1 MLPLLLMNGILVLLC
16 MIICGAAVEKAGLVT
31 AESSRS
37 LSVVLIYIITPCV
50 IIEAYES
57 PSGGSG
63 AGLVLSCVAAVFC
76 HVLYIALAR
85 LLKRPLGLS
94 DIEQANIAY
103 TNSGNLIIP
112 LVAAVFGAKE
122 IMYCSTFVAVQT
134 FFVWTHGRSLVSGE
148 RKLSLRRVFLN
159 INVIA
164 VFIGLFLFI
173 TGIRLPDIVSSAM
186 KSMGLAMGP
195 VAMIQMGIILGGMNL
210 RDIFLVRRAWFIA
223 FIRLIAFPFAAALF
237 YVLCG
242 AASLVPD
249 GREILTVSFLSAAA
263 PCAVMITQFALVFHR
278 EYERSSAINIIS
290 TILCMATIPLMVWI
304 LDLLF
309 DFAGY

>member
-186 KSMGLAMGP
+186 KSMGLVMGP
-195 VAMIQMGIILGGMNL
+195 VAMIQMGIILGGMKL

>member
-1 MLPLLLMNGILVLLC
+1 MNGILVLLC

-195 VAMIQMGIILGGMNL
+195 VAMIQMGIILGGMKL

-263 PCAVMITQFALVFHR
+263 PCAVMITQFALVFNR

>member
-1 MLPLLLMNGILVLLC
+1 MNGILVLLC

-195 VAMIQMGIILGGMNL
+195 VAMIQMGIILGGMKL
-210 RDIFLVRRAWFIA
+210 RDIFLVRRAWFIV

>member
-16 MIICGAAVEKAGLVT
+16 MIICGAAVDKAGLVT

-195 VAMIQMGIILGGMNL
+195 VAMIQMGIILGGMKL

>member
-1 MLPLLLMNGILVLLC
+1 MNGILVLLC

-195 VAMIQMGIILGGMNL
+195 VAMIQMGIILGGVKL
-210 RDIFLVRRAWFIA
+210 RAIFLVRRAWFIA

>member
-1 MLPLLLMNGILVLLC
+1 M
-16 MIICGAAVEKAGLVT
+16 
-31 AESSRS
+31 
-37 LSVVLIYIITPCV
+37 
-50 IIEAYES
+50 
-57 PSGGSG
+57 
-63 AGLVLSCVAAVFC
+63 LSCVAAVFC

-173 TGIRLPDIVSSAM
+173 TGIRLPDIVTSAM

-195 VAMIQMGIILGGMNL
+195 VAMIQMGIILGGMKL

>member
-1 MLPLLLMNGILVLLC
+1 MNGILVLLC

>member
-50 IIEAYES
+50 IIETYES

-195 VAMIQMGIILGGMNL
+195 VAMIQMGIILGGMKL

>member
-1 MLPLLLMNGILVLLC
+1 MNGILVLLC

-159 INVIA
+159 ITPHH
-164 VFIGLFLFI
+164 L
-173 TGIRLPDIVSSAM
+173 
-186 KSMGLAMGP
+186 
-195 VAMIQMGIILGGMNL
+195 
-210 RDIFLVRRAWFIA
+210 
-223 FIRLIAFPFAAALF
+223 
-237 YVLCG
+237 
-242 AASLVPD
+242 
-249 GREILTVSFLSAAA
+249 
-263 PCAVMITQFALVFHR
+263 
-278 EYERSSAINIIS
+278 
-290 TILCMATIPLMVWI
+290 
-304 LDLLF
+304 
-309 DFAGY
+309 

>member
-1 MLPLLLMNGILVLLC
+1 MNGILVLLC

-186 KSMGLAMGP
+186 KSMGLVMGP
-195 VAMIQMGIILGGMNL
+195 VAMIQMGIILGGMKL

>member
-195 VAMIQMGIILGGMNL
+195 VAMIQMGIILGGMKL

-263 PCAVMITQFALVFHR
+263 PCAVMITQFALVFNR

>member
-1 MLPLLLMNGILVLLC
+1 MNGILVLLC

-50 IIEAYES
+50 IIETYES

-195 VAMIQMGIILGGMNL
+195 VAMIQMGIILGGMKL

>member
-195 VAMIQMGIILGGMNL
+195 VAMIQMGIILGGMKL
-210 RDIFLVRRAWFIA
+210 RDIFLVRSAWFIA